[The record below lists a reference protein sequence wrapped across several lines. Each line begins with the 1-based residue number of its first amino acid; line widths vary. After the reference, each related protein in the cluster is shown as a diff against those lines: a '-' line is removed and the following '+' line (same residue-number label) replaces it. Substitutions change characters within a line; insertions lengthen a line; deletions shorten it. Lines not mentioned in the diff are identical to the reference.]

1 MGVKGM
7 YRNEKEQE
15 TERERMPYVQ
25 VDTNLWAVM
34 RYPKDRPVAMIQGL
48 ANRDNVPLFFV
59 MTWHPEPSKRRVVSQ
74 HDTLAEAN
82 GSVLWDTGEV
92 AKMAQA
98 NAGPANGRR

>member
-1 MGVKGM
+1 MDM
-7 YRNEKEQE
+7 YRNDREKE

-74 HDTLAEAN
+74 HDTLEEAN
-82 GSVLWDTGEV
+82 GSVLWDTSTV
-92 AKMAQA
+92 TQTSLA

>member
-1 MGVKGM
+1 M
-7 YRNEKEQE
+7 YRNEQDKD

-59 MTWHPEPSKRRVVSQ
+59 MTWHPEPSRRRVVSQ
-74 HDTLAEAN
+74 HDTLEAAN
-82 GSVLWDTGEV
+82 SSVLWDT
-92 AKMAQA
+92 AQITQA
-98 NAGPANGRR
+98 SQQNAGPANGRR